1 MARKDGGRR
10 GPRGSLPEEPVPGR
24 PPSASPWAALEVRVF
39 LALWVAATVS
49 NVGTWVQDVGEVW
62 LMTSL
67 TISPLLIAL
76 VETATTFPVF
86 AFAIPAG
93 AFADVVDRRLFL
105 LAAQGWEFGIA
116 VVMLA
121 MALAGAM
128 SPAILLLLIVMISMG
143 TAFTAPAF
151 NAILPELVGPSR
163 LPSAVTLTGISI
175 NVARAVGPALGGL
188 LVALGGPAATFALNA
203 VSFAGVL
210 VVLYRWK
217 RPATGGTLPPEDVVG
232 AMRVGVRY
240 VRHAPEM
247 RVLLA
252 RVFGFALPASALFAL
267 LPVLAR
273 IEMRLEAPQ
282 YGLLLG
288 SLGVGAIA
296 GALALPRL
304 RVRVPIDQLAAAGAV
319 LFAGMLAVLAAS
331 RTVAPIAVAVFL
343 AGFAWMSVLVTLG
356 IGAQTVVPGWVRARA
371 LAVYLLV
378 FQGGYAAGAFLW
390 GALASLF
397 GVSISLA
404 LAAGLLVVGTA
415 VVTRYRLSAG
425 AGLDLTPSLHWPQPI
440 LEGVTVEDIERTPAK
455 VTVEYRVEPA
465 RAEEFA
471 LAMDEMRRIRLRDGA
486 LRWDLAHDAAEPG
499 VLVESFDVESWTE
512 HLRQHDR
519 FTVSDRR
526 VEERIQRFHLGPDP
540 PLARHFL
547 IHTAPRPPRK
557 TRGKRSRKY

>member
-24 PPSASPWAALEVRVF
+24 SPSASPWAALEVRVF

-116 VVMLA
+116 V
-121 MALAGAM
+121 
-128 SPAILLLLIVMISMG
+128 VMISMG

-273 IEMRLEAPQ
+273 IE
-282 YGLLLG
+282 
-288 SLGVGAIA
+288 
-296 GALALPRL
+296 
-304 RVRVPIDQLAAAGAV
+304 
-319 LFAGMLAVLAAS
+319 
-331 RTVAPIAVAVFL
+331 
-343 AGFAWMSVLVTLG
+343 
-356 IGAQTVVPGWVRARA
+356 
-371 LAVYLLV
+371 
-378 FQGGYAAGAFLW
+378 
-390 GALASLF
+390 
-397 GVSISLA
+397 
-404 LAAGLLVVGTA
+404 
-415 VVTRYRLSAG
+415 
-425 AGLDLTPSLHWPQPI
+425 
-440 LEGVTVEDIERTPAK
+440 
-455 VTVEYRVEPA
+455 
-465 RAEEFA
+465 
-471 LAMDEMRRIRLRDGA
+471 
-486 LRWDLAHDAAEPG
+486 
-499 VLVESFDVESWTE
+499 
-512 HLRQHDR
+512 
-519 FTVSDRR
+519 
-526 VEERIQRFHLGPDP
+526 
-540 PLARHFL
+540 
-547 IHTAPRPPRK
+547 
-557 TRGKRSRKY
+557 